1 VRAHSLKKNRD
12 PPPVGAVHRLD
23 IPVPADGEAPE
34 ELLASKLGSRAA
46 ARRAVLALVEELRL
60 PSEAPRSVSAA
71 LALTRLGADL
81 DRIARSLKWD
91 EFEQYCG
98 MAISAAGYTV
108 RRDVRLRKPTRQ
120 IDIIAESP
128 LLVLS
133 IDCKHWRRTEGEWG
147 LAAPAL
153 AQVERTKQ
161 YARGTKPGK
170 ERAYLPM
177 LLTMMDNRVRVVEG
191 VPIVPLQAL
200 REFLAT
206 VSRFDEGLSFIT
218 DGPGS

>member
-1 VRAHSLKKNRD
+1 LKKNRK
-12 PPPVGAVHRLD
+12 PPPVGAVRRLD
-23 IPVPADGEAPE
+23 IPVPANGESPE
-34 ELLASKLGSRAA
+34 ELLASKLGSRAS

-60 PSEAPRSVSAA
+60 PAEAPQSVSAA

-98 MAISAAGYTV
+98 MAVSAAGYTV
-108 RRDVRLRKPTRQ
+108 RRNVRLRKPTRQ

-147 LAAPAL
+147 LTAPAL
-153 AQVERTKQ
+153 AQVERTKM
-161 YARGTKPGK
+161 YARGSRPGK
-170 ERAYLPM
+170 DRTFLPM
-177 LLTMMDNRVRVVEG
+177 LLTMMNNRVRVVEG

-206 VSRFDEGLSFIT
+206 VSRFDEGLSFIR
-218 DGPGS
+218 G